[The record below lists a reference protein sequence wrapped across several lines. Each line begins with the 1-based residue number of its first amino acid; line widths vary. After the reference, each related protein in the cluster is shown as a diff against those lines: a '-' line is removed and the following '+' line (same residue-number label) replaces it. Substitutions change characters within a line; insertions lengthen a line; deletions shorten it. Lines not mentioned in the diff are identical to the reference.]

1 MVGARETE
9 WEGRHNETAGGVG
22 WEACLLVTRKGGC
35 TDGLTDFRPE
45 GANLVVKIAVLGCG
59 DVAFRTYFG
68 GLQASTDQIE
78 VVALCDPV
86 AERAERAA
94 ALFPG
99 SSALTSLESLTAR
112 SDIDGV
118 INLTPAPLHRDTTSA
133 LLHAGF
139 HVLSEKPLATTVAD
153 GQALID
159 LAAAKGK
166 HLLCAPAAM
175 ASPRTREMQR
185 LIAAGTI
192 GRTTHAFA
200 RLGTMGP
207 AGWADYTGDPAVF
220 YSDTVGPSI
229 DLGVYLITTLTGLF
243 GPARRVQAMGGILI
257 PERITTIPRLAGQ
270 KITVSTPDLIS
281 MNVEFADNRFAT
293 IISSF
298 ATPANRGPVLEVFG
312 ESGVLAV
319 QTDLEYWVSQK
330 VDLFQFEASAAGDAG
345 WTSIENLPQESLLVS
360 GPRHFAACI
369 RGDET
374 PVMTAGHA
382 LHVLDVMNTA
392 SQAIRDG
399 NAHAITST
407 FH

>member
-1 MVGARETE
+1 MVR
-9 WEGRHNETAGGVG
+9 
-22 WEACLLVTRKGGC
+22 
-35 TDGLTDFRPE
+35 
-45 GANLVVKIAVLGCG
+45 IAVLGCG

-86 AERAERAA
+86 QDRADRAA

-99 SSALTSLESLTAR
+99 SAALTSVEALTDR
-112 SDIDGV
+112 TDIEGV

-133 LLHAGF
+133 LLNAGF
-139 HVLSEKPLATTVAD
+139 HVLSEKPLATTVAE

-159 LAAAKGK
+159 LARSRGRL
-166 HLLCAPAAM
+166 LLCAPATM
-175 ASPRTREMQR
+175 ASPRTQEMQR
-185 LIAAGTI
+185 LLAAGTI
-192 GRTTHAFA
+192 GRATHAFA

-220 YSDTVGPSI
+220 YTEAVGPSI

-243 GPARRVQAMGGILI
+243 GPAKRLQAMGGILI
-257 PERITTIPRLAGQ
+257 PERVTTIPRLAGQ
-270 KITVSTPDLIS
+270 TIAVSTPDLIS
-281 MNVEFADNRFAT
+281 MNLEFEENRFAT

-312 ESGVLAV
+312 ERGVLAV
-319 QTDLEYWVSQK
+319 QTDFDYWVKQN
-330 VDLFQFEASAAGDAG
+330 VDLFQFESSAEGEAG
-345 WTSIENLPQESLLVS
+345 WTTIDRLPHESMLVS

-374 PVMTAGHA
+374 PVMTAEHA
-382 LHVLDVMNTA
+382 LHVLDIMNRSKA
-392 SQAIRDG
+392 AIESG
-399 NAHAITST
+399 QSAVVST
-407 FH
+407 TF